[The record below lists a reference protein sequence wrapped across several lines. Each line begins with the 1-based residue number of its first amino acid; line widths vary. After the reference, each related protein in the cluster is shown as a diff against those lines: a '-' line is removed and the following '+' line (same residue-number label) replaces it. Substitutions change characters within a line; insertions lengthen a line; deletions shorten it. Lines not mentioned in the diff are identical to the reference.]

1 MGVFL
6 DTSFYLSLVHP
17 KDANAKRGGEILKVL
32 STGKY
37 GLVYTTNYIMVESAT
52 LVVAR
57 TLGNPTILAD
67 LESILFGEDK
77 IAEFIT
83 IAPEIETETW
93 NLFKKI
99 NVNVKDRK
107 KIISFV
113 DISSIVICQQNQLD
127 YIISFDEHFDS
138 FLTRIY

>member
-1 MGVFL
+1 
-6 DTSFYLSLVHP
+6 
-17 KDANAKRGGEILKVL
+17 
-32 STGKY
+32 
-37 GLVYTTNYIMVESAT
+37 MVESAT

-67 LESILFGEDK
+67 LESILLGEDK

-107 KIISFV
+107 KIMSFV

>member
-17 KDANAKRGGEILKVL
+17 KDVNAKRGGEILKVL

-57 TLGNPTILAD
+57 TLGNSTILAD

-107 KIISFV
+107 KIMSFV